1 MSPAQRAARERM
13 IDGLRRRSPEAIAL
27 MARRSRAVPVFKAI
41 LPVTAVLLLVA
52 LAIAPGLR
60 SGPGSERVSY
70 KVPETANASASRM
83 EDAQYRGVDQ
93 HGQPFTLTAGTANQ
107 QGSDDIA
114 LSNPEGDIT
123 LSSGAWLMLKSSA
136 GVFNQKSQTLGLSGD
151 VTLYRN
157 DGTMMTGPD
166 AKIDLKQGGATSH
179 SPVQAAGPFGTLN
192 AAGGFVLSD
201 RGADV
206 VFSGPVTMVLNQVEP
221 AAGAPAAGAPAAGA
235 APTGAAAQ

>member
-13 IDGLRRRSPEAIAL
+13 MDGLRRRSPEAIAL
-27 MARRSRAVPVFKAI
+27 MARRSRSVTVFKAI
-41 LPVTAVLLLVA
+41 LPVTAVMILVA
-52 LAIAPGLR
+52 LAVAPGLR
-60 SGPGSERVSY
+60 SGPGSQRVSY
-70 KVPETANASASRM
+70 RVETTANAAASRM

-93 HGQPFTLTAGTANQ
+93 HGQPFTLTAGAANQ

-114 LSNPEGDIT
+114 LSDPAGDIT
-123 LSSGAWLMLKSSA
+123 LASGAWLMLKSNA
-136 GVFNQKSQTLGLSGD
+136 GLFNEKLQTLGLSGD

-166 AKIDLKQGGATSH
+166 ARIDLKGGGATSS

-206 VFSGPVTMVLNQVEP
+206 LFNGPVTMVLNQVEP
-221 AAGAPAAGAPAAGA
+221 APAPQPSGA
-235 APTGAAAQ
+235 ATR

>member
-13 IDGLRRRSPEAIAL
+13 LDGLRRRSPEAIAL
-27 MARRSRAVPVFKAI
+27 MARRSRSVTVFKTI
-41 LPVTAVLLLVA
+41 LPAAAVLLLVA
-52 LAIAPGLR
+52 LAVAPGLS
-60 SGPGSERVSY
+60 SGPGAQRVSY
-70 KVPETANASASRM
+70 KVPATANASGSRM

-93 HGQPFTLTAGTANQ
+93 HGQPFTLTAGAANQ
-107 QGSDDIA
+107 QGSDEIA

-123 LSSGAWLMLKSSA
+123 LASGAWLMLKSDA
-136 GVFNQKSQTLGLSGD
+136 GMFNQKLQTLGLTGD

-157 DGTMMTGPD
+157 DGTMMTGPN
-166 AKIDLKQGGATSH
+166 ARIDLKHGGAASS

-206 VFSGPVTMVLNQVEP
+206 LFNGPVTMVLNEVEP
-221 AAGAPAAGAPAAGA
+221 AAAAQAGA
-235 APTGAAAQ
+235 ATQ

>member
-1 MSPAQRAARERM
+1 MQRAARERM
-13 IDGLRRRSPEAIAL
+13 LDGLRRHSPEAIAL
-27 MARRSRAVPVFKAI
+27 MARRNRAVTVFKAI
-41 LPVTAVLLLVA
+41 LPATAVLLLVA
-52 LAIAPGLR
+52 LAVAPGMRNGL
-60 SGPGSERVSY
+60 SSQRVTY
-70 KVPETANASASRM
+70 KIQTINGNAPASRM
-83 EDAQYRGVDQ
+83 DDAKYHGVDQ

-107 QGSDDIA
+107 QDSDDIA

-123 LSSGAWLMLKSSA
+123 LTSGAWLMLKSDA
-136 GVFNQKSQTLGLSGD
+136 GMFDQKLQTLGLSGN

-166 AKIDLKQGGATSH
+166 ARIDLRHGGATSS

-206 VFSGPVTMVLNQVEP
+206 LFNGPVTMVLNQVEP
-221 AAGAPAAGAPAAGA
+221 ATPASAPATAVK
-235 APTGAAAQ
+235 

>member
-13 IDGLRRRSPEAIAL
+13 MDGLRRRSPEAIAL

-41 LPVTAVLLLVA
+41 LPVTAVLILVT
-52 LAIAPGLR
+52 LAVAPGMR
-60 SGPGSERVSY
+60 SGPAPQRVSY
-70 KVPETANASASRM
+70 KIQTTNGVASASRM
-83 EDAQYRGVDQ
+83 EDAQYHGIDQ

-107 QGSDDIA
+107 QDSDNIA

-123 LSSGAWLMLKSSA
+123 LTSGAWLMLKSDT
-136 GVFNQKSQTLGLSGD
+136 GMFDQKQQILGLAGN

-166 AKIDLKQGGATSH
+166 AKIDLKHGGATSN

-192 AAGGFVLSD
+192 AARGFVLSD

-206 VFSGPVTMVLNQVEP
+206 LFNGPVTMVLNQAEP
-221 AAGAPAAGAPAAGA
+221 AAPAPPPGTALAA
-235 APTGAAAQ
+235 TR

>member
-1 MSPAQRAARERM
+1 
-13 IDGLRRRSPEAIAL
+13 
-27 MARRSRAVPVFKAI
+27 VFKAI

-52 LAIAPGLR
+52 LAVAPGLR
-60 SGPGSERVSY
+60 SGPGAQRVSY
-70 KVPETANASASRM
+70 KVPAASDASASRM

-123 LSSGAWLMLKSSA
+123 LASGAWLLLKSNA
-136 GVFNQKSQTLGLSGD
+136 GLFDQKLQTLGLSGD

-166 AKIDLKQGGATSH
+166 AKIDLKQGGATSD

-206 VFSGPVTMVLNQVEP
+206 VFNGPVTMVLNQVEP
-221 AAGAPAAGAPAAGA
+221 AAAAATA
-235 APTGAAAQ
+235 APSGAVTQ